1 MQCPILFCCI
11 VFYFIILYTRALHYH
26 ISLNCNAHYFVLFQ
40 LRFVHIFIFIIL
52 FYFWVYCFIFLQ
64 AALLQTKN
72 IKQESPVRERS
83 QEPHTSEDARW
94 IRKVIDEEQVK
105 PLEVRRKLNFRIF
118 LLLVVHLL
126 FFTYCFFFFTLTVLR
141 ILIFNFT
148 FIVFFFMSLYSIHLF
163 SFFILYCF
171 FRSQET
177 M

>member
-11 VFYFIILYTRALHYH
+11 VFYFIILYTRASHYH

-52 FYFWVYCFIFLQ
+52 FYSWVYCFISLQ

-105 PLEVRRKLNFRIF
+105 PLEVRRKLNFLILF

-126 FFTYCFFFFTLTVLR
+126 FF
-141 ILIFNFT
+141 
-148 FIVFFFMSLYSIHLF
+148 YS
-163 SFFILYCF
+163 
-171 FRSQET
+171 
-177 M
+177 